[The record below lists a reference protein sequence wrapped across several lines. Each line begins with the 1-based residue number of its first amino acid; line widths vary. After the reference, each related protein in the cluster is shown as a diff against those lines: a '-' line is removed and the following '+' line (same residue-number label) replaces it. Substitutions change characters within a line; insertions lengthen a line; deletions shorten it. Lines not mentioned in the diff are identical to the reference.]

1 MNQFNYLLCVG
12 LQSNVKSPVPNI
24 DDVER
29 SIKQASG
36 KIKVA
41 RVLLH
46 GGPQVGKT
54 SVKRLIFNYPPLP
67 KEEEQSTP
75 LLEDPVRAISTRRM
89 MSTDHKNLE
98 EVDEAKLIQM
108 IQKEVKS
115 HLSKREEEKLR
126 SSPSNSTSRGS
137 KSLDVGIAPAKK
149 KPQTSS
155 NEASDVP
162 SKIMPEVLTD
172 IAKDL
177 DSIGPDTPELFA
189 CQFAH
194 LIDSGGQ
201 PQFSDLLPLI
211 FQSESHDHMAVIPL
225 SEKLDAKPCNCFN
238 TGGKKVK
245 FPDSLLLTHSQLIER
260 VCQLAKASESKV
272 MIVGTHLD
280 QENTEEPLAEK
291 ERVLKSLFE
300 KYQDNL
306 IKNEDGNIIFAVNA
320 MIPEGKVR
328 EEYAAALQKSILDFC
343 CCDEEKTVP
352 LRWMALELELSRRSK
367 ESGEI
372 VDKAEC
378 DEIAKSLEIQDL
390 DDALSFFTEIAVHY
404 HYAEA
409 VPGIIFTSVGSISSR
424 LSAVVEASFLCNA
437 KDRDS
442 RRLQEKGELSTKY
455 LTQLLSKQ
463 PKNDLLTNNDFLKL
477 IRYLRILFNIDD
489 DTLFIPSLLPVEAST
504 LEKHDCFHPVP
515 LACYWYDDDYQEVRI
530 LPQSFF
536 HALIVEL
543 LQKRKQIRFVKT
555 EQTRSSIV
563 LRLKLESGNVC
574 TINLV
579 NRVFWLELFAS
590 KTTFSPNDIP
600 FLAQTIQCCSQSVLK
615 RLKLSSSLGDLRFGL
630 LCPKKCGKMV
640 PHLCESSGTGLVFRC
655 LEDEL
660 CEWEEEDGAR
670 LFWISC
676 LQNNRE
682 WSIIYIII
690 STLEL

>member
-1 MNQFNYLLCVG
+1 M
-12 LQSNVKSPVPNI
+12 
-24 DDVER
+24 
-29 SIKQASG
+29 
-36 KIKVA
+36 KVA

-54 SVKRLIFNYPPLP
+54 SVKRLIFNYPQLA
-67 KEEEQSTP
+67 KEDEKSTP

-98 EVDEAKLIQM
+98 EVDETKLIQM

-126 SSPSNSTSRGS
+126 PSPSNSTSRGS

-162 SKIMPEVLTD
+162 SKITPEVLTD
-172 IAKDL
+172 IAEDL
-177 DSIGPDTPELFA
+177 NSIDPDTPELFA

-201 PQFSDLLPLI
+201 PQYSDLLPLV
-211 FQSESHDHMAVIPL
+211 FQSESHNHMAVIPL
-225 SEKLDAKPCNCFN
+225 SEKLDTKPHNCVN
-238 TGGKKVK
+238 TGGKKVE
-245 FPDSLLLTHSQLIER
+245 FPDSLLLTHFQLIER
-260 VCQLAKASESKV
+260 VCQLAKASDSKV

-280 QENTEEPLAEK
+280 QENAEEPLVEK
-291 ERVLKSLFE
+291 ERVLKSLLV

-306 IKNEDGNIIFAVNA
+306 VKNKDGSIIFAVNA
-320 MIPEGKVR
+320 MVPEGKVR

-343 CCDEEKTVP
+343 CCDEEETVP

-367 ESGEI
+367 DSGEI
-372 VDKAEC
+372 IDKAEC
-378 DEIAKSLEIQDL
+378 DEIAMALEIQDL
-390 DDALSFFTEIAVHY
+390 DDALSFFTELAVHY

-424 LSAVVEASFLCNA
+424 LSAIVEASFLCNA

-442 RRLQEKGELSTKY
+442 RRLQESGELSTKY
-455 LTQLLSKQ
+455 LTRLLSKE

-489 DTLFIPSLLPVEAST
+489 NTLFIPSLLPVETST
-504 LEKHDCFHPVP
+504 LEKYDCFHPVP
-515 LACYWYDDDYQEVRI
+515 LACYWYDDDYREVRV

-543 LQKRKQIRFVKT
+543 LRRKESIELNKGGQS
-555 EQTRSSIV
+555 RSNIM
-563 LRLKLESGNVC
+563 LNLTLESAKECMICLKNG
-574 TINLV
+574 
-579 NRVFWLELFAS
+579 VFWLEVFVE
-590 KTTFSPNDIP
+590 KDVFSPGDIP
-600 FLAQTIQCCSQSVLK
+600 VLMQIIQSCSRSVLDQLNLAK
-615 RLKLSSSLGDLRFGL
+615 TLGDLQFGL
-630 LCPKKCGKMV
+630 LCPKKKCGIEL
-640 PHLCESSGTGLVFRC
+640 PHLCASCGPDCRFKC
-655 LEDEL
+655 LEDQTRRWNEQ
-660 CEWEEEDGAR
+660 DDAPK
-670 LFWISC
+670 FWINC
-676 LQNNRE
+676 LQKKGE
-682 WSIIYIII
+682 FIFFHFQ
-690 STLEL
+690 TALC